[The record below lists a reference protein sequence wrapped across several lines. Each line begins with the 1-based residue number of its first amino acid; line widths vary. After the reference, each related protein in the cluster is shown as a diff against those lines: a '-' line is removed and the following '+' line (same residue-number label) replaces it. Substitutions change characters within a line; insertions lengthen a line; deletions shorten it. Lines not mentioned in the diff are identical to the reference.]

1 MTSAVKASRGSP
13 ADREVDDHMGMARED
28 QHGFRAIAQRSM
40 LADNLK
46 DSGAVTMFPKLAEL
60 WKQQVEAEQ
69 GWKHF
74 GLADFRH
81 LSSQFGVDWVV
92 VASPISGLA
101 CPYHNEAVAVCQI
114 K

>member
-1 MTSAVKASRGSP
+1 M
-13 ADREVDDHMGMARED
+13 
-28 QHGFRAIAQRSM
+28 
-40 LADNLK
+40 LK
-46 DSGAVTMFPKLAEL
+46 DRPFGDVELGSNIFYSRGAVTMFPKLAEL